1 MRGAASLAAAAA
13 RWPVRVRGASRGR
26 QVAGAVE
33 RRRSGRCGGC
43 GAEVR
48 GPRVEEVSRAASR
61 CHDGAAPVGAGCSP
75 APAPPPGG
83 VCLPLPSLLRR
94 GRRHCPSP
102 PQPGRP
108 PLPPNTH
115 PPARPPSWR
124 RARPP
129 AATATEA
136 RAPAT
141 PFSFLCLCPRDRLL
155 ARPITRPR
163 PALCPPPLPRRVAAA
178 DRLAPCLGCR
188 ARWPRGSR
196 LCRLARTAG
205 SPCGMGVGPR
215 PTPLGLPI
223 LQPARSPE
231 PTRLPGAA
239 ARRSLPVRARRRRWS
254 PSPPSGAGGAAA
266 SRGTPELPRAPS
278 ARLAELLAPRR
289 RPSGRGDARSP
300 PPPGPAAP
308 LT

>member
-13 RWPVRVRGASRGR
+13 RWPVRVRGASRRR

-108 PLPPNTH
+108 PPTH
-115 PPARPPSWR
+115 
-124 RARPP
+124 
-129 AATATEA
+129 
-136 RAPAT
+136 
-141 PFSFLCLCPRDRLL
+141 
-155 ARPITRPR
+155 TR
-163 PALCPPPLPRRVAAA
+163 
-178 DRLAPCLGCR
+178 
-188 ARWPRGSR
+188 
-196 LCRLARTAG
+196 
-205 SPCGMGVGPR
+205 
-215 PTPLGLPI
+215 PLGLP
-223 LQPARSPE
+223 
-231 PTRLPGAA
+231 PGGALGL
-239 ARRSLPVRARRRRWS
+239 RRRRRQRPARRRLHFPSFVSALETGSWLDRS
-254 PSPPSGAGGAAA
+254 PGRGPPCALRH
-266 SRGTPELPRAPS
+266 SRG
-278 ARLAELLAPRR
+278 
-289 RPSGRGDARSP
+289 G
-300 PPPGPAAP
+300 
-308 LT
+308 